1 MNGLTT
7 ALLGRACRI
16 FLELAYPGGYSTIPP
31 PKNIYFSLPD
41 DQPLEAVLASPVC
54 QPLLT
59 PDGAIRGYSLR
70 LGSAFH
76 PHLKLQIIS
85 HDESACIFGVDTHD
99 AIDLQSACMDAARW
113 EQFQKINRQL
123 KERIEQAWEAAGLLT
138 FNGLL
143 RRELARL

>member
-7 ALLGRACRI
+7 ALLGQACRI

-31 PKNIYFSLPD
+31 PKNIYFCIQD
-41 DQPLEAVLASPVC
+41 DHPLEALLTAPVC
-54 QPLLT
+54 QPLRT

-76 PHLKLQIIS
+76 PHLKLQIVS

-99 AIDLQSACMDAARW
+99 AIDLQTVYADGARW
-113 EQFQKINRQL
+113 EQFQKVNRQL

-143 RRELARL
+143 RRELAQM

>member
-16 FLELAYPGGYSTIPP
+16 FLELAYPDGYPTIPP
-31 PKNIYFSLPD
+31 PKNIFFSLRD
-41 DQPLEAVLASPVC
+41 NQPLEALLTSPVC
-54 QPLLT
+54 QPLRT
-59 PDGAIRGYSLR
+59 PDGVLRGYSLR

-85 HDESACIFGVDTHD
+85 HDDLVCIFGVDTHD
-99 AIDLQSACMDAARW
+99 AIDLQSAYADAARW
-113 EQFQKINRQL
+113 EQFQKVNRQL

-143 RRELARL
+143 RRELAQR